1 MNRIRIEGNEY
12 PCYITLGAML
22 QYKRMTGHE
31 VTDMDGAELSL
42 LIILLFCCIQSCC
55 RKEGITF
62 PYKDEMEM
70 ADRMD
75 QNDLIGWQS
84 QTFKQDET
92 DVDPKKKGSPSL
104 SSTALQ
110 SGA

>member
-1 MNRIRIEGNEY
+1 MNRIRIEGTEY
-12 PCYITLGAML
+12 PCYMTLGAML

-42 LIILLFCCIQSCC
+42 LIILLFCCVQSCC
-55 RKEGITF
+55 RKEGISF

-70 ADRMD
+70 ADRMG

-84 QTFKQDET
+84 QTFQQENTEMDT
-92 DVDPKKKGSPSL
+92 KKKDSI
-104 SSTALQ
+104 SSTSTGSQ
-110 SGA
+110 